1 MPCNSSN
8 RPRNSDFPVDAVF
21 AFALLKEEATI
32 SLDIGSSHTEFRAGP
47 GVTMG
52 SVGFPVEDA
61 QVPYIQIIKN
71 GKNDK
76 RGYGAMAVTKI
87 CPSYNFNPFVG
98 LVG

>member
-1 MPCNSSN
+1 
-8 RPRNSDFPVDAVF
+8 
-21 AFALLKEEATI
+21 
-32 SLDIGSSHTEFRAGP
+32 
-47 GVTMG
+47 MG

-98 LVG
+98 VVG